1 MTASTLKLRIQDDM
15 KTAMKGGDKA
25 RLGIIRLI
33 LAALKQIEVDERVEL
48 DDVRIISVLDKMV
61 KQRRESASQ
70 YETAGRQDLLD
81 QEIYEIGVLQAYLPA
96 ALTDAELEQLI
107 ADAIASSG
115 AKTMQ
120 EMGKVMNLL
129 KPIVQGRTDM
139 GALSGKIKARLG
151 TA

>member
-1 MTASTLKLRIQDDM
+1 M

-129 KPIVQGRTDM
+129 KPKVQGRTDM